1 MLFTIIYL
9 EARFARLRLRYVK
22 TLVQMT
28 CFIAAWVTML
38 SRVSDYHH
46 RGSDVLAGS
55 ALGCLVALF
64 ITLVTGRV
72 LFTYNRVVDHLEIDL
87 KPM

>member
-9 EARFARLRLRYVK
+9 EARFVRLRLRYVK
-22 TLVQMT
+22 TILQMT

-46 RGSDVLAGS
+46 RGSDVIAGGI
-55 ALGCLVALF
+55 LGCVVALF
-64 ITLVTGRV
+64 ITLVTGKV
-72 LFTYNRVVDHLEIDL
+72 LFKYDKIVDFFDSDL
-87 KPM
+87 KPI